1 MKYFEMQNQEEVTVK
16 VTRSYRPTETFPLV
30 QLCER
35 ERSGGESKEMEER
48 RGEEVESREEVEVQN
63 QVVGHAQ
70 FASWGAV
77 FSTSYVCYVTS

>member
-1 MKYFEMQNQEEVTVK
+1 MRCRTKKKLLLRSQEATDQQ
-16 VTRSYRPTETFPLV
+16 RHSPLV

-48 RGEEVESREEVEVQN
+48 RGEEVESREEVEIQN

-70 FASWGAV
+70 FASWGAI